1 MRPED
6 TQGYVQGTLCVAVP
20 SIATDWVFLDR
31 VDSLGGARSM
41 ARCSR
46 CAALL
51 GGVRHIGALVA
62 LGMLQLVAAPAQT
75 ATAFDG
81 SALVRR
87 AVGHRLDMDQGHP
100 LLRFVLRKKDGAQE
114 TTKEIIETKDGD
126 VARLIAVDGKP
137 LSAEAER
144 VEMLRL
150 DFLAAHPELEE
161 HRHRGEIKDQARIDR
176 LLGMLPEAEIY
187 TLEGM
192 VQCAVGGDARGSA
205 GMCYRMSFRPNPKFV
220 PPDIAADF
228 LRGFAGEVWIDKEQE
243 RLTRLQAHLIV
254 DVNFGFGILGKVNK
268 GGTAELR
275 QRDVGGHEWKLT
287 ELKLNLTGRAL
298 LVKAL
303 NIQIEEVAS
312 GFRKVKPGLGYREAI
327 EMLKH
332 EGPAGAQP

>member
-1 MRPED
+1 MLLLACVGAVWSPAARAQAQAG
-6 TQGYVQGTLCVAVP
+6 TQP
-20 SIATDWVFLDR
+20 
-31 VDSLGGARSM
+31 
-41 ARCSR
+41 
-46 CAALL
+46 
-51 GGVRHIGALVA
+51 
-62 LGMLQLVAAPAQT
+62 
-75 ATAFDG
+75 FDG
-81 SALVRR
+81 AALVRR
-87 AVGHRLDMDQGHP
+87 ASRHRLDMDQGHP

-144 VEMLRL
+144 VEMARL

-161 HRHRGEIKDQARIDR
+161 HRHRGEMRDQARIDR

-192 VQCAVGGDARGSA
+192 VPCDAGGGE

-298 LVKAL
+298 MVKAL

-312 GFRKVKPGLGYREAI
+312 GFRPVKPGLGYREAI